1 MRRAARSRP
10 PRENSDET
18 EIVRK
23 RDVGMCVVIAA
34 LLVYRDRDVTAD
46 VAVSPV
52 NALDAT
58 KICGQEVRLI
68 DLTHA
73 FDEQT
78 IYWPTDIPFSSR
90 ARLCRRDRG
99 RVVLHG
105 ESLLDGRAQRHASR
119 RADSFRQE
127 RTDSR
132 RGSAWR
138 VCGRLRWSM

>member
-1 MRRAARSRP
+1 MKPKSFV
-10 PRENSDET
+10 SVT
-18 EIVRK
+18 
-23 RDVGMCVVIAA
+23 VGMCVVAAA

-52 NALDAT
+52 NAHDAT

-78 IYWPTDIPFSSR
+78 IYWPTEIPFH
-90 ARLCRRDRG
+90 LERG
-99 RVVLHG
+99 FAGMTEGGWYYTANRFSMAEHSG
-105 ESLLDGRAQRHASR
+105 TASR

-132 RGSAWR
+132 RGSACASF
-138 VCGRLRWSM
+138 VGRLRWSM